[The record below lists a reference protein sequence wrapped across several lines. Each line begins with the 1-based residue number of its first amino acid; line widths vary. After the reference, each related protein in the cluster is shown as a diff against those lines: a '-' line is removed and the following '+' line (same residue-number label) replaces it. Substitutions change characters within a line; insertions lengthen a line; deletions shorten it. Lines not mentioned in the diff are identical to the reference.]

1 LSVSDIP
8 VSVKLFYT
16 VLISHYKIKKMKI
29 TFLLIA
35 IALSIATSAQIT
47 KVSFQ
52 ASGLTCSMC
61 SNAIFKALKTLDFVD
76 KVDADVKTYTFDMT
90 FKANSNI
97 DFDLIKKKVEG
108 AGFAISGFIATIQF
122 NSVQLKKDQPVA
134 VADKNF
140 LFVNGHEQ
148 LLNGIKDVKL
158 IDKGFVASNEYRKN
172 NFLINR
178 NCFVH
183 SNNSTDH
190 QGFFPGKRV
199 NL

>member
-35 IALSIATSAQIT
+35 IALSIATTAQIT

-76 KVDADVKTYTFDMT
+76 KIDADVKTYTFDMT

-158 IDKGFVASNEYRKN
+158 IDKGFVASNESRKN
-172 NFLINR
+172 NFPVLSPGTYHASIN
-178 NCFVH
+178 
-183 SNNSTDH
+183 
-190 QGFFPGKRV
+190 
-199 NL
+199 